1 MRLAL
6 VFAVRVL
13 GQAGCR
19 VSVVCPECWVYAGC
33 MLVYLGWR
41 TGQLSAYLLLA
52 RGNDM
57 TYCSRMAWRIV
68 VQIFFESLEL
78 LALDAV
84 RSYLISNPYHDA
96 ICRGESI

>member
-1 MRLAL
+1 
-6 VFAVRVL
+6 
-13 GQAGCR
+13 
-19 VSVVCPECWVYAGC
+19 

-84 RSYLISNPYHDA
+84 RSYLYNPVLTMTQYVKVNRYRGFSNGNGRIA
-96 ICRGESI
+96 VKQ